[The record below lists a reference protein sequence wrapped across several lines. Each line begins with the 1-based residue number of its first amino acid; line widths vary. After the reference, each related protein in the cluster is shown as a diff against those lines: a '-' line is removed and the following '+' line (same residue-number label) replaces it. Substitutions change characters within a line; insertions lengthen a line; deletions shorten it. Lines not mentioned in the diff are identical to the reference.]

1 MEELSVR
8 AKQVFELMRQYS
20 IKNNIKTMGSEY
32 IILAMYETEDS
43 LCHFLLSEYEISKE
57 EIMDKTKDIYIL
69 RKENGEYNSSLAT
82 ILKQAKILANDAPI
96 SEEHL
101 FMAVLLS
108 RNTIACSILEA
119 LDLDIDDLIEDVKE
133 IYDFSTFDGNNEV
146 SFIRN
151 ITKEAKNKELDNY
164 IDRRGYLSRLD
175 VILNRKYKNNPLLI
189 GNAGV
194 GKTAIVEGYAKRL
207 VEENSDISVLALNLT
222 SMLAGTRYRGDF
234 EERFDKFIKDIAS
247 KKNVVIFIDEIHTI
261 VGTATTD
268 GNLDVANMLKPLLAR
283 GGIKLIGATTLD
295 EYHKCIEKDKALS
308 RRFQTI
314 YVNEPSLEETKEILF
329 GIKKDYEKF
338 HNVSISDDV
347 LSYLIEQSDKTIIN
361 KFRPDKCIDIL
372 DDLLST
378 AHINNKK
385 EVFIEDVDKS
395 INYYLGNRSIQEL
408 KDLNYPELEK
418 YHWLYD
424 NHLLEDNP
432 LLKIRYEGSKMGLEY
447 LLSDL
452 RTIFNI
458 GEEGQ
463 LILDLEGY
471 KDSYMLSSLVGAP
484 PGYVGYNDEGLLSKH
499 ILNYPSGII
508 VFKNFKSC
516 SNNIKAFIT
525 NILNSGFFNDQKSR
539 FISLNNTIV
548 IIEGLEKNN
557 TIGFNKNVKEE
568 ECYFDEYIK
577 NDFIQ
582 NDNLNNTYEKALS
595 RMNYEISFD
604 FDITKT
610 NKKEVNTFL
619 YNFIKNNKNG
629 KYLIK
634 KEDLSI

>member
-1 MEELSVR
+1 M
-8 AKQVFELMRQYS
+8 
-20 IKNNIKTMGSEY
+20 
-32 IILAMYETEDS
+32 
-43 LCHFLLSEYEISKE
+43 
-57 EIMDKTKDIYIL
+57 
-69 RKENGEYNSSLAT
+69 
-82 ILKQAKILANDAPI
+82 
-96 SEEHL
+96 
-101 FMAVLLS
+101 
-108 RNTIACSILEA
+108 
-119 LDLDIDDLIEDVKE
+119 
-133 IYDFSTFDGNNEV
+133 
-146 SFIRN
+146 
-151 ITKEAKNKELDNY
+151 
-164 IDRRGYLSRLD
+164 
-175 VILNRKYKNNPLLI
+175 
-189 GNAGV
+189 
-194 GKTAIVEGYAKRL
+194 
-207 VEENSDISVLALNLT
+207 
-222 SMLAGTRYRGDF
+222 
-234 EERFDKFIKDIAS
+234 
-247 KKNVVIFIDEIHTI
+247 
-261 VGTATTD
+261 
-268 GNLDVANMLKPLLAR
+268 
-283 GGIKLIGATTLD
+283 
-295 EYHKCIEKDKALS
+295 
-308 RRFQTI
+308 
-314 YVNEPSLEETKEILF
+314 
-329 GIKKDYEKF
+329 
-338 HNVSISDDV
+338 
-347 LSYLIEQSDKTIIN
+347 
-361 KFRPDKCIDIL
+361 
-372 DDLLST
+372 
-378 AHINNKK
+378 
-385 EVFIEDVDKS
+385 FIEDVDKS

-418 YHWLYD
+418 YHWLHD

-484 PGYVGYNDEGLLSKH
+484 PGYVGNNDEGLLSKH

-548 IIEGLEKNN
+548 IIEGLETNN